1 MARASDGNEQLLCSF
16 CGKSQRQVK
25 KLIAGPGVYICD
37 ECIDLCNEI
46 IDEELT
52 TPTQLDLDNLPR
64 PLDIYSVL
72 NDYVVS
78 QEEAKRTLAVAVYN
92 HYKRVR
98 MGQEDGDV
106 ELQKSNILLLGPT
119 GCGKTLLAQTLAR
132 ILNVPFA
139 IADATALTEAGYVGE
154 DVENILL
161 KLIQAADFDIKKAE
175 TGIIYIDEVDKIAR
189 KADNPSITRDVSGE
203 GVQQALLKILEG
215 TVASVP
221 PQGGRKHPHQEF
233 LSIDTTNILF
243 ICGGAFAG
251 LDKIIGRRIGKNAVG
266 FGADV
271 RSKNADESAEL
282 LADVM
287 PEDLLN
293 FGLIPEFIGRLPV
306 ISAVHQL
313 RREDLVQI
321 LTEPK
326 NALDEA
332 VPALLR
338 LRHDRARV
346 PRRRALGDRRQGARP
361 RDRRPRPALDHRDRA
376 ARRDVRAAEPQ
387 GRLQVRDHEG
397 DDLEGAQA
405 DARDERRRDRRS
417 ARARR
422 RIRLARPAG
431 ARLRSRAGPP
441 CRARSRARR
450 SRGRKAAAGRR
461 SRTSCDARSRACPP
475 CRSRTSRP
483 TPSARAGSDRGRAP
497 SASAGTRTAPAAA
510 GTRGARGC
518 RWRRAPG
525 GGRRGCCGRDR
536 CCAAAR
542 RSGARG
548 GSSRAGRA
556 ATGGRR

>member
-1 MARASDGNEQLLCSF
+1 MARASEGNEQLLCSF

-46 IDEELT
+46 IDEELA
-52 TPTQLDLDNLPR
+52 TPAALDLDNLPR
-64 PLDIYSVL
+64 PKDIYSVL

-98 MGQEDGDV
+98 MGQDDGEV

-215 TVASVP
+215 TIASVP

-233 LSIDTTNILF
+233 LTIDTTNILF

-251 LDKIIGRRIGKNAVG
+251 LDKIIARRIGKNAVG
-266 FGADV
+266 FGAEV
-271 RSKNADESAEL
+271 RSKHAEESAEL
-282 LADVM
+282 LSQVM
-287 PEDLLN
+287 PEDLMN

-306 ISAVHQL
+306 VSAVHQL
-313 RREDLVQI
+313 QREDLVRI
-321 LTEPK
+321 LVEPK
-326 NALDEA
+326 NALVKQYQRFFGYDSIELHFMDD
-332 VPALLR
+332 ALWEIS
-338 LRHDRARV
+338 DKA
-346 PRRRALGDRRQGARP
+346 
-361 RDRRPRPALDHRDRA
+361 
-376 ARRDVRAAEPQ
+376 
-387 GRLQVRDHEG
+387 
-397 DDLEGAQA
+397 
-405 DARDERRRDRRS
+405 
-417 ARARR
+417 
-422 RIRLARPAG
+422 LARE
-431 ARLRSRAGPP
+431 
-441 CRARSRARR
+441 
-450 SRGRKAAAGRR
+450 
-461 SRTSCDARSRACPP
+461 T
-475 CRSRTSRP
+475 
-483 TPSARAGSDRGRAP
+483 
-497 SASAGTRTAPAAA
+497 
-510 GTRGARGC
+510 GARGLRSIIEAALLDVMFELPSRSDVSKC
-518 RWRRAPG
+518 VITRDTIARDLKPTLVAEG
-525 GGRRGCCGRDR
+525 GGSVDDELD
-536 CCAAAR
+536 AVAEA
-542 RSGARG
+542 
-548 GSSRAGRA
+548 
-556 ATGGRR
+556 

>member
-1 MARASDGNEQLLCSF
+1 VARASDGNEQLLCSF

-52 TPTQLDLDNLPR
+52 VPAQLDLENLPK
-64 PLDIYSVL
+64 PKEIYGVL

-78 QEEAKRTLAVAVYN
+78 QEESKRTLAVAVYN
-92 HYKRVR
+92 HYKRVQ
-98 MGQEDGDV
+98 MGAEDSEV

-215 TVASVP
+215 TTASVP

-266 FGADV
+266 FGAEI
-271 RSKNADESAEL
+271 RSKNDAESSEL
-282 LADVM
+282 LVQVM

-313 RREDLVQI
+313 KREDLVKI
-321 LTEPK
+321 LTDPK
-326 NALDEA
+326 NALSKQYQRFFAYDDVEL
-332 VPALLR
+332 VFTEDALWEIS
-338 LRHDRARV
+338 DKA
-346 PRRRALGDRRQGARP
+346 
-361 RDRRPRPALDHRDRA
+361 
-376 ARRDVRAAEPQ
+376 
-387 GRLQVRDHEG
+387 
-397 DDLEGAQA
+397 
-405 DARDERRRDRRS
+405 
-417 ARARR
+417 
-422 RIRLARPAG
+422 LARE
-431 ARLRSRAGPP
+431 
-441 CRARSRARR
+441 
-450 SRGRKAAAGRR
+450 
-461 SRTSCDARSRACPP
+461 T
-475 CRSRTSRP
+475 
-483 TPSARAGSDRGRAP
+483 
-497 SASAGTRTAPAAA
+497 
-510 GTRGARGC
+510 GARGL
-518 RWRRAPG
+518 RSIIE
-525 GGRRGCCGRDR
+525 
-536 CCAAAR
+536 AALLDVMFELPSR
-542 RSGARG
+542 KDVSKCVITKETITKNQRPTLVTSGAA
-548 GSSRAGRA
+548 SADEPEEEEELTEESA
-556 ATGGRR
+556 